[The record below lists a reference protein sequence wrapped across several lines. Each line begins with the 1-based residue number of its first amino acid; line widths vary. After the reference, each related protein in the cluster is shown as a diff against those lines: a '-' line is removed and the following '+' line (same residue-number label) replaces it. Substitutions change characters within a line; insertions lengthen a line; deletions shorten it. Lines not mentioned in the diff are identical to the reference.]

1 MIVPEYWAEAR
12 RQVRHRRRSVT
23 VRRFGWS
30 DLSLE
35 AAQAHA
41 ETRVQQAMDAILAGE
56 SLPRRE
62 RRTHYGVEGVPI
74 REQVVAREGDD
85 VITRNSYGALCL
97 NTPDVLFADIDLE
110 EPPSGCVLPFLLS
123 AACWLGVMAIVG
135 VNANNG
141 WIGAAAATLALVLLN
156 WLVVVVRRVR
166 FNANGGA
173 QGRALAKLEQFARQQ
188 PDWTL
193 RTYRTPAGLRVLVMH
208 AVFDPQ
214 DKAVHQFFKAVHAD
228 PLYARMCRLQHC
240 FRARLTP
247 KPWRMGMKARI
258 QPRVAAWSPE
268 QANRPDRLAWI
279 ADYERQSPGFA
290 ACQYLRTFGETARI
304 HPRTAQV
311 RALHDHYSRAES
323 RLPMA

>member
-30 DLSLE
+30 DHSLA

-41 ETRVQQAMDAILAGE
+41 EGRVQDAMDAILAGQ

-74 REQVVAREGDD
+74 REQVVARVGEDI
-85 VITRNSYGALCL
+85 ITRNSYGALCL
-97 NTPDVLFADIDLE
+97 NTPDVLFGDIDLE
-110 EPPSGCVLPFLLS
+110 DPPAGCVLPSLLA
-123 AACWLGVMAIVG
+123 AACWIGVLALFGMNTG
-135 VNANNG
+135 NW
-141 WIGAAAATLALVLLN
+141 WIGAAVATLALVLLN
-156 WLVVVVRRVR
+156 GLVVTFKRLR

-173 QGRALAKLEQFARQQ
+173 QGRATEHLERFCHQH
-188 PDWTL
+188 PDWTMRL
-193 RTYRTPAGLRVLVMH
+193 YRTPAGLRVLVMH

-214 DKAVHQFFKAVHAD
+214 DKAVHQFFKAVNAD

-247 KPWRMGMKARI
+247 KPWRLGMKARI

-268 QANRPDRLAWI
+268 QAQHPDRLAWI
-279 ADYERQSPGFA
+279 ADYERQSQAFA
-290 ACQYLRTFGETARI
+290 ACQYLRTLGDPGRT
-304 HPRTAQV
+304 HPRAEQV
-311 RALHDHYSRAES
+311 REAHDRFSHAER
-323 RLPMA
+323 RLPLA